1 MAAWI
6 DAELR
11 ERAGPLVPAALSFGA
26 QLGVAHVPRAA
37 EGLVALT
44 RALVAF
50 ARDPAAD
57 EEADRRFVEGAGA
70 LLGLLLLDSFRAGRV
85 RSERGQHLVQLSAHG
100 FFDPFHAVDAA
111 LSAESVRAELA
122 EHVGEAEREARGDG
136 PVARVA
142 SRFVARLAE
151 LRPELRVV
159 DQFACALWLAMPD
172 GERVHIDLAPTVR
185 ATRDAPLSSVRH
197 AVDKLVAMLPG
208 GGAIE
213 GGLEHVRARLFP
225 RVTSR
230 HSLDELSARASAKLA
245 GHALAGELVTAIVV
259 EEGGRARYVREDE
272 LTGWRI
278 SVAEALALATD
289 NLARASARTRV
300 LREDTADG
308 PIFML
313 RSGDGRDSARL
324 LLPELRAPLEAQVG
338 SVAAVA
344 VPHRDVLLACDAR
357 SEALLRQLRARTEAD
372 AARAPHRVSAELYVL
387 SADGLHPLSAQP
399 K

>member
-26 QLGVAHVPRAA
+26 RLAPAEVPRGAV
-37 EGLVALT
+37 GLVALT

-70 LLGLLLLDSFRAGRV
+70 LLGLYLLDSFRGGRF

-122 EHVGEAEREARGDG
+122 AYVGEAEREARGEG

-142 SRFVARLAE
+142 KGFVARLAE

-159 DQFACALWLAMPD
+159 DQFACALWLVMPD
-172 GERVHIDLAPTVR
+172 GERVQIDLAPAVR
-185 ATRDAPLSSVRH
+185 ATRDAPPTSVRH
-197 AVDKLVAMLPG
+197 AVEKLVAMLPG
-208 GGAIE
+208 AGDVADA
-213 GGLEHVRARLFP
+213 LEDVRERLFP

-230 HSLDELSARASAKLA
+230 ASLDELSARGCARLA
-245 GHALAGELVTAIVV
+245 AHTLVGELMIAIVV

-272 LTGWRI
+272 LTRWCI
-278 SVAEALALATD
+278 SVADALALATD

-300 LREDTADG
+300 VREDTADG
-308 PIFML
+308 PIFVL

-338 SVAAVA
+338 AMAAVA

-357 SEALLRQLRARTEAD
+357 SEPLIRQLRARTEAD

-387 SADGLHPLSAQP
+387 SADGLHPL
-399 K
+399 